1 MKPSQPAQD
10 GRPGSSASIH
20 GSASQS
26 NSSFRPN
33 HSAASASSVSPSV
46 LRKTDRN
53 SGANRLRDSGAGG
66 FEDHVQLVPL
76 RRAAT

>member
-10 GRPGSSASIH
+10 GKPGSSASIH

-26 NSSFRPN
+26 NTSFRPN

-46 LRKTDRN
+46 LKKTASKFRREKVAH
-53 SGANRLRDSGAGG
+53 GGAGG
-66 FEDHVQLVPL
+66 FEDHGRSPSRLS
-76 RRAAT
+76 T